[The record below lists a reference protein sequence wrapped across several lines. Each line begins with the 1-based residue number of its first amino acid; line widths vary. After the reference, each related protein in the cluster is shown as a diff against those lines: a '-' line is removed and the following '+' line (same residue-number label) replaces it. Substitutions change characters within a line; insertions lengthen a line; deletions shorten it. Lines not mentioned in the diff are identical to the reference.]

1 MQAIDLL
8 GSMLP
13 APSLASSSERG
24 IAVGAWKG
32 AGAPTADQGE
42 QQGWLSVPQAQEMLG
57 SMRSMLALKEAGNRW
72 VLAPQALLQ
81 TLSKAQGEPGAHL
94 HGIAQGARCQEDVML
109 STMQQAS
116 A

>member
-13 APSLASSSERG
+13 APSLANSSERG

-32 AGAPTADQGE
+32 AGAPMADQGE
-42 QQGWLSVPQAQEMLG
+42 QQGWLSVAEAQEMLG

-72 VLAPQALLQ
+72 VLALQALLQ
-81 TLSKAQGEPGAHL
+81 SLSIAQGEPGAHL

-109 STMQQAS
+109 PPGSRP
-116 A
+116 